1 MELLDAVFTRRSV
14 RQWKT
19 EPVRD
24 EQLRGLVE
32 AAARAPS
39 GGNSQPWTFV
49 IIRES
54 GRLRRLRAA
63 APGISGAPAALI
75 ALCLDSLRTGQ
86 KPCTTEHE
94 MHLFSLGAA
103 LENLLLAAHGQGL
116 GACAIGSF
124 HVPSV
129 RSILSLPEHLEPKLL
144 VALGHPVSQ
153 PDPPSMRPWNEI
165 CFFEEVGTGGEH

>member
-1 MELLDAVFTRRSV
+1 MELLDALLTRRSV
-14 RQWKT
+14 RQWKA
-19 EPVRD
+19 EPIRD
-24 EQLRGLVE
+24 EQLRGLAE

-49 IIRES
+49 IIREP

-63 APGISGAPAALI
+63 APGISGVPAALI
-75 ALCLDSLRTGQ
+75 TICLDSLRTGQ
-86 KPCTTEHE
+86 EPRTMEYE
-94 MHLFSLGAA
+94 MHLLSLGAA

-153 PDPPSMRPWNEI
+153 PDPPSLRPLNEI
-165 CFFEEVGTGGEH
+165 CFFEEVGTSGEH